1 MSAAPDASRTYSRRS
16 LHGQVAHDIGTRILN
31 GELAPGQVLP
41 NEATLSAELK
51 VSRTALREA
60 IKVLAA
66 KGLVESR
73 PKTGTRVRE
82 REAWNLL
89 DPDILSWLYS
99 AGPNRSAATALFEV
113 REIFEPQ
120 AAAMAASR
128 ASPEQI
134 NLIAEAYADMEAVG
148 DDIEAGIR
156 PDLRF
161 HQNILSA
168 TGNELLRS
176 LGAMIETALA
186 ASFKVSS
193 SRPAVQRNA
202 LDLHKNV
209 LDAIAAGEPD
219 RARDGMTALL
229 KEARDGVIE
238 YVSDDS

>member
-1 MSAAPDASRTYSRRS
+1 MSESLEATRTYSRRS
-16 LHGQVAHDIGTRILN
+16 LHGQVAHDIGARILN
-31 GELAPGQVLP
+31 GDLAPGQVLP

-73 PKTGTRVRE
+73 PKTGTKVRP
-82 REAWNLL
+82 RESWNLL
-89 DPDILSWLYS
+89 DPDILSWLFS
-99 AGPNRSAATALFEV
+99 AGPNRQAATTLFEI
-113 REIFEPQ
+113 REIFEPE
-120 AAAMAASR
+120 AAAMAADR
-128 ASPEQI
+128 ASKEQI
-134 NLIAEAYADMEAVG
+134 EVIARAYADMEAAGADV
-148 DDIEAGIR
+148 EAGIE

-161 HQNILSA
+161 HQHILAA

-193 SRPAVQRNA
+193 SRPDVQLNA
-202 LDLHKNV
+202 LDLHKRV
-209 LDAIAAGEPD
+209 LDAIAAGQPEV
-219 RARDGMTALL
+219 ARRTMVLLL

-238 YVSDDS
+238 YVSK